1 MRITHTKGIIT
12 VAVCTLSLCLAT
24 GAGKQ
29 VSKPY
34 KISGEVAGQITSVT
48 LAPDGKTPIGITFE
62 AVNVGEATH
71 CGRYWNEITHGQLSL
86 VTFQGTSEGVFY
98 TADDKKTTIIWTAT
112 IAGTTLKVTA
122 TGGTGRF
129 AGGSGG
135 FVAQMDNI
143 ELDFDNMTISYTFK
157 GSGEVIY

>member
-1 MRITHTKGIIT
+1 MQITHTKGIIT
-12 VAVCTLSLCLAT
+12 VAVCALCMSLGM

-29 VSKPY
+29 VRKPY
-34 KISGEVAGQITSVT
+34 KITGEVVGQITSVT
-48 LAPDGKTPIGITFE
+48 LAPDGKTPIAITFE

-71 CGRYWNEITHGQLSL
+71 CGRYWNEITAGQLSL
-86 VTFQGTSEGVFY
+86 VTFQGTSQGVFY
-98 TADDKKTTIIWTAT
+98 PADDKKSTVTWTGT
-112 IAGTTLKVTA
+112 IAGTTLTVTA

-143 ELDFDNMTISYTFK
+143 ELDFDNMTLSYTYK